1 MADNLSLFGNI
12 IEKGV
17 KLYDKTQ
24 DRSKLPA
31 NQRVFLESTLDNVK
45 TPITQAVL
53 SKAEQDALKN
63 LIVSR
68 YEPLKG
74 PMAEYKAILEKKL
87 AEDAQAIKTKN
98 KDRMMYPEFKQQALK
113 DLQAIN
119 KFFNGSLTPDFLDLA
134 AGKTNYERSHFLNQ
148 AGLYNSKY
156 GKTGTPFNVP
166 SNIQYTDYNKQN
178 KTEADN
184 TVGAGSTNPEAA
196 IRTLLGRFNYTVDP
210 NNNLIVNDTYDFN
223 PHPGTSGTEANGGDP
238 EASTDP
244 IYTSLRLYAGEKLPP
259 GQGRAVNM
267 SVPLAPLQYRDPFGD
282 PFKPS
287 IK

>member
-12 IEKGV
+12 VEKGI

-74 PMAEYKAILEKKL
+74 PMAEYKAALEKKL

-98 KDRMMYPEFKQQALK
+98 RDRMMYPEFKQQALK
-113 DLQAIN
+113 DLQVIN
-119 KFFNGSLTPDFLDLA
+119 GFFNGSLTPDFLELA
-134 AGKTNYERSHFLNQ
+134 SGKTNYERSYFLGQ
-148 AGLYNSKY
+148 AGLYNAKY
-156 GKTGTPFNVP
+156 GKTGNPFNIP
-166 SNIQYTDYNKQN
+166 PNIQYKDYNQKN

-184 TVGAGSTNPEAA
+184 TVGAGATNPEAA

-210 NNNLIVNDTYDFN
+210 NNNLVINDAYDFN
-223 PHPGTSGTEANGGDP
+223 PSPGVGGTEVNGGDP
-238 EASTDP
+238 EASSDP
-244 IYTSLRLYAGEKLPP
+244 IYSSIRLYAGEKLPP
-259 GQGRAVNM
+259 GQGRVVNM
-267 SVPLAPLQYRDPFGD
+267 SLPLAPLQYRDPFGD
-282 PFKPS
+282 TTK
-287 IK
+287 

>member
-1 MADNLSLFGNI
+1 MADDLSLFGSLV
-12 IEKGV
+12 EKGV

-45 TPITQAVL
+45 TPITQGVL
-53 SKAEQDALKN
+53 SKSEQDALKN

-74 PMAEYKAILEKKL
+74 PMAEYKAVLEKKL

-98 KDRMMYPEFKQQALK
+98 RDRMMYPNFKQQALK

-119 KFFNGSLTPDFLDLA
+119 GFFNGSLTPDFLELA
-134 AGKTNYERSHFLNQ
+134 SGNTNYERSQFLSQ
-148 AGLYNSKY
+148 AGLYNAKY

-166 SNIQYTDYNKQN
+166 SNIQYSDYNQKN

-196 IRTLLGRFNYTVDP
+196 LRTLLGRFNYSVDP
-210 NNNLIVNDTYDFN
+210 NNNLIINDSYDFN
-223 PHPGTSGTEANGGDP
+223 PHPGTGGTEANGGDP

-244 IYTSLRLYAGEKLPP
+244 LYTSIRLYAGEKLPP
-259 GQGRAVNM
+259 GKGRVVNM
-267 SVPLAPLQYRDPFGD
+267 SVPLAPLQYRDPFGE
-282 PFKPS
+282 PFPPS

>member
-24 DRSKLPA
+24 DRTKLPA

-45 TPITQAVL
+45 SPITQSVL
-53 SKAEQDALKN
+53 SKSEQDALKN

-87 AEDAQAIKTKN
+87 ADDAQAIKTKN
-98 KDRMMYPEFKQQALK
+98 RDRMMYPEFKQQALK

-119 KFFNGSLTPDFLDLA
+119 GFFNGSLSPDFLDLA
-134 AGKTNYERSHFLNQ
+134 SGKTNYERSYFLGQ

-156 GKTGTPFNVP
+156 GKTGTPFNVA

-184 TVGAGSTNPEAA
+184 TVSAGSRNPEAA

-210 NNNLIVNDTYDFN
+210 NNNLVINDTYDFN
-223 PHPGTSGTEANGGDP
+223 PSPGVGGTEVNGGDP

-244 IYTSLRLYAGEKLPP
+244 IYSSIRLYAGEKLPP
-259 GQGRAVNM
+259 GKGRVVNM
-267 SVPLAPLQYRDPFGD
+267 NLPLAPLQYRDPFGD
-282 PFKPS
+282 TTK
-287 IK
+287 